1 MEKDKWYEC
10 FMDALRSRV
19 PNKSLLVKELMNL
32 LHIEREAA
40 YRRLRNNVTLSLHE
54 IVEIASKWDI
64 SLDSIINK
72 ESGKIPFL
80 MYPVNY
86 LAPSEQELKFL
97 QHVIQSINYF
107 KDFPDTEFMDVCNKL
122 PRQLLA
128 GYRYLN
134 QFHIF
139 KWAYQYG
146 YEKKNIPFS
155 QISISPDQLQLTADY
170 YRAIKNVPQTN
181 FIFDH
186 MIFNHLVYEIQH
198 FHSIQLITD
207 EEKNL
212 IKKDL
217 HNLLDYLFDVATNAS
232 YPETKNTVNLYISKF
247 NVETNYSY
255 TYTRQISICF
265 VHVFNKHEIY
275 SYEPKMVENFI
286 NWMQQ
291 KKRTSFQIS
300 GVDEKSKIEFF
311 QKQHQL
317 VETL

>member
-1 MEKDKWYEC
+1 MKIDKWYEC
-10 FMDALRSRV
+10 FMDALRLSV

-40 YRRLRNNVTLSLHE
+40 YRRLRNEVIFSIHE
-54 IVEIASKWDI
+54 IVKIASKWEI

-86 LAPSEQELKFL
+86 IAPSEQDIKFL
-97 QHVIQSINYF
+97 QHIIQSINHF

-134 QFHIF
+134 QFYLF
-139 KWAYQYG
+139 KWAYQYNN
-146 YEKKNIPFS
+146 EKKNIPFS

-170 YRAIKNVPQTN
+170 YLAIKNVPQTN
-181 FIFDH
+181 FIFDR
-186 MIFNHLVYEIQH
+186 MIFYHLVHEVQY

-217 HNLLDYLFDVATNAS
+217 HDLLNYLFDIATNAS
-232 YPETKNTVNLYISKF
+232 YPETKNMVNLYISKL
-247 NVETNYSY
+247 NVDTNYSY
-255 TYTRQISICF
+255 TYTNQISICF
-265 VHVFNKHEIY
+265 VHAFNKYEIY

-286 NWMQQ
+286 NWMQL

-311 QKQHQL
+311 LQQRQS
-317 VETL
+317 VDTL